1 MRVKVGTKTTEPMPN
16 GLRWPAIAISDEA
29 PALVTVINKSTGLP
43 VDITVTR
50 ADFISLRETREGE
63 KYLALTTEVVQYGYR
78 PIAEPRFSSVVGL
91 DATEDGEVISLQTLM
106 ETHGVSFSEWQAKNF
121 ETRRGA
127 TAAADL

>member
-1 MRVKVGTKTTEPMPN
+1 MHAKVGTKVTQPLPN
-16 GLRWPAIAISDEA
+16 GLRWPAIAISDESA
-29 PALVTVINKSTGLP
+29 EKVTVINRSTGLP

-78 PIAEPRFSSVVGL
+78 PVAEPRFSSVVGL
-91 DATEDGEVISLQTLM
+91 DATEDGEVITLQSLI
-106 ETHGVSFSEWQAKNF
+106 ETHGLSFSEWQAKNF
-121 ETRRGA
+121 EARRGA